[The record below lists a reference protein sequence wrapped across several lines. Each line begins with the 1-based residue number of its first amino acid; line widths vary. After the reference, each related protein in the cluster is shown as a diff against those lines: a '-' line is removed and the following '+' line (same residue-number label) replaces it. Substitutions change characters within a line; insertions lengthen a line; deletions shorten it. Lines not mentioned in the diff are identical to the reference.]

1 MNLFGNKQ
9 YDIIAIGDIVTDAF
23 IRIKDATTHCKLD
36 KSACELCVRFGDKVP
51 FESATI
57 IRAVG
62 NSANAAVSASRLGLS
77 SALMSVVGNDEE
89 GKKCLETLKGNH
101 VGTTYME
108 TDPKLPTNYHYVLW
122 YDVERTILVNH
133 SPFERHLPKNM
144 KAPKWIYLTSLG
156 SNTESF
162 HHEIAKWIKQHP
174 QTKLVFQPGTFQMK
188 LGTEKLADIYK
199 NTEIFFC
206 NVEEAQRILETDEQ
220 DKKVLMS
227 KLHDLGPKIVVMTD
241 GINGAYARDMDGKNY
256 FMPVYPHEPYE
267 RTGAGDAFASTVMSA
282 LALGKDLKTALTWGP
297 INSMSVVQKLGA
309 QEGLLSR
316 AKLEEYLSKAPSDYQ
331 LKEI

>member
-1 MNLFGNKQ
+1 MGLFGNKQ
-9 YDIIAIGDIVTDAF
+9 YDIVAIGDIVTDAF
-23 IRIKDATTHCKLD
+23 IRLKDASTHCKLD
-36 KSACELCVRFGDKVP
+36 QTACELCVRFGDKVP

-77 SALMSVVGNDEE
+77 SALMSVVGHDEE
-89 GKKCLETLKGNH
+89 GEKCLETLKENN

-133 SPFERHLPKNM
+133 SPFERHIRANF

-156 SNTESF
+156 ENTEGF
-162 HHEIAKWIKQHP
+162 HHEISKWIIAHP
-174 QTKLVFQPGTFQMK
+174 QTKLAFQPGTFQMK
-188 LGTEKLADIYK
+188 LGKDHLADIYK

-206 NVEEAQRILETDEQ
+206 NVEESQRILGTQ
-220 DKKVLMS
+220 AVDKKILMNM
-227 KLHDLGPKIVVMTD
+227 LHDLGPKIVIMTD
-241 GINGAYARDMDGKNY
+241 GINGAYARDTDGAYY
-256 FMPVYPHEPYE
+256 FMPIYPHDPFE

-282 LALGKDLKTALTWGP
+282 LALGKDLKTALTWAP
-297 INSMSVVQKLGA
+297 INSMSVVQYIGA
-309 QEGLLSR
+309 QKGLLSR
-316 AKLEEYLSKAPSDYQ
+316 ASLEEYLKNAPTDYKLQ
-331 LKEI
+331 TL